1 MYQDEEWRVEEE
13 LESVDCV
20 GRSLWAGLVEGLGK
34 KEENLHTAIMRQSVS
49 NPESAEVKAC

>member
-13 LESVDCV
+13 LESVDRV

-34 KEENLHTAIMRQSVS
+34 KEENLHTVIMRQSVS
-49 NPESAEVKAC
+49 NPKRVPG

>member
-1 MYQDEEWRVEEE
+1 VEEE
-13 LESVDCV
+13 LESVDRV

-49 NPESAEVKAC
+49 NPESAEVKACC